1 MVRDIDMALSD
12 SERGGL
18 PAWTYF
24 SQELLELERRELFR
38 KCWQLA
44 CHVNDVCEPGDYQC
58 LDMVGERALIVP
70 VHGLDALAD
79 LGPAHGGVLGAL
91 DGAAERRQVPGVQD
105 DQHADQGDQREQRAA
120 DDHVTVRFFLGR
132 AAGGLGHGVVVFK

>member
-1 MVRDIDMALSD
+1 MNIQSINGTSVMEHVRDIDMALSD

-44 CHVNDVCEPGDYQC
+44 ATSTTSAR
-58 LDMVGERALIVP
+58 RATTS
-70 VHGLDALAD
+70 ASTWWAS
-79 LGPAHGGVLGAL
+79 
-91 DGAAERRQVPGVQD
+91 
-105 DQHADQGDQREQRAA
+105 
-120 DDHVTVRFFLGR
+120 GR
-132 AAGGLGHGVVVFK
+132 